1 MNRKARILI
10 IISIIAIIL
19 GDGLFVIGFAMNDW
33 NFKGLDKSN
42 YVTNTYELE
51 EDFVNFDIDVDTAD
65 IELIKS
71 SEDSVE
77 IVDVEEAIYTVK
89 VEDNT
94 LKIKLENQLNSNY
107 LFNFTSP
114 KISVYLTNSSYELL
128 KINGDTG
135 DIKVSN
141 DFTFKDVDITL
152 DTGDAYL
159 NCNVSNFIKVKT
171 DTGHINLKEME
182 LNSITISGDT
192 GDVSLEKVAAKNIN
206 IIVDTGRV
214 KLTTILCE
222 NLDVK
227 LTTGDFIL
235 EDVSCL
241 TSLLSKAST
250 GDMKANKLVVGGK
263 LHIERNT
270 GDVNLKELSAGEV
283 YIKTSTGKV
292 TLSVLESMV
301 FYTKTNTGDVNVP
314 KSTTGN
320 LCEIYTDTGDIRAT
334 IISK

>member
-1 MNRKARILI
+1 MNRKSRILI

-19 GDGLFVIGFAMNDW
+19 GGGLFVIGFAMNDW

-71 SEDSVE
+71 NEDSVE

-135 DIKVSN
+135 DVKVSN
-141 DFTFKDVDITL
+141 DFTFSDVNITL
-152 DTGDAYL
+152 
-159 NCNVSNFIKVKT
+159 
-171 DTGHINLKEME
+171 
-182 LNSITISGDT
+182 
-192 GDVSLEKVAAKNIN
+192 
-206 IIVDTGRV
+206 
-214 KLTTILCE
+214 
-222 NLDVK
+222 
-227 LTTGDFIL
+227 
-235 EDVSCL
+235 
-241 TSLLSKAST
+241 
-250 GDMKANKLVVGGK
+250 
-263 LHIERNT
+263 NT
-270 GDVNLKELSAGEV
+270 GDTYLSCNV
-283 YIKTSTGKV
+283 YIAKSKIIRN
-292 TLSVLESMV
+292 
-301 FYTKTNTGDVNVP
+301 FNIACVP
-314 KSTTGN
+314 IN
-320 LCEIYTDTGDIRAT
+320 F
-334 IISK
+334 